1 MREEP
6 NWDAPRQCMV
16 SQLSAYSKSSFTA
29 PEQVVVGQRQTSGS
43 NFTAEELA
51 HAL

>member
-29 PEQVVVGQRQTSGS
+29 PDKLSWVRDKL
-43 NFTAEELA
+43 LA
-51 HAL
+51 AISLRKN